1 MPTGPSSSS
10 RDRPPSSAPSPA
22 SAEADS
28 ETSNPADLGSAPPA
42 TEAALER
49 LDAFARWTD
58 EAYGIPGTRYRIG
71 LESLVGLLPGVGD
84 AAGLIVA
91 LYVPLE
97 AWRLGAPWGLL
108 ARMMLWIGV
117 DGLVGTVPVLGDV
130 FDVALRAN
138 RRNVDLVKDWVD
150 DEKEEMEDGE
160 MEDRG

>member
-1 MPTGPSSSS
+1 MPAGSSSSS
-10 RDRPPSSAPSPA
+10 RPPSSPESSSRESSSRESSSPA
-22 SAEADS
+22 S
-28 ETSNPADLGSAPPA
+28 SA
-42 TEAALER
+42 TDAALER

-58 EAYGIPGTRYRIG
+58 EAYGVPGTRYRIG

-108 ARMMLWIGV
+108 ARMMLWIAV
-117 DGLVGTVPVLGDV
+117 DGLVGTVPVLGDA

-138 RRNVDLVKDWVD
+138 RRNVDLVKGWVD
-150 DEKEEMEDGE
+150 DERE
-160 MEDRG
+160 